1 MSELIPR
8 PSDSSA
14 DRAPESFNK
23 RERNA
28 LDRRINAEVA
38 NGLTAAARLQ
48 AAGWVT
54 AVAIQSTAM
63 LSREA
68 MIAANG
74 DERTAERLEHIVDGY
89 AMFARSAVNRFI
101 Q

>member
-8 PSDSSA
+8 PSDSSS
-14 DRAPESFNK
+14 DRAPASFNK

-28 LDRRINAEVA
+28 LDRRVNAEISK
-38 NGLTAAARLQ
+38 GLTASARLQ

-68 MIAANG
+68 QIAANG
-74 DERTAERLEHIVDGY
+74 DERTAERLEHIVDGF
-89 AMFARSAVNRFI
+89 AMYARSEVNRFI

>member
-8 PSDSSA
+8 PSSA
-14 DRAPESFNK
+14 STDRAPASFNK
-23 RERNA
+23 RERNN
-28 LDRRINAEVA
+28 LDRRVNAEIT
-38 NGLTAAARLQ
+38 NGLTASARLQ

-68 MIAANG
+68 VIAANG
-74 DERTAERLEHIVDGY
+74 DERTAERLEHIVDGF
-89 AMFARSAVNRFI
+89 AMYARSEVNRFM